1 MKSVYMYLIYFA
13 TVIINQS
20 ENFKT
25 DNKVKFGVYLI
36 YIILFIVFIS
46 KMYKIIEKERI
57 NEKIY

>member
-25 DNKVKFGVYLI
+25 DNKIKFGVYLL
-36 YIILFIVFIS
+36 YLVIIIIFVE
-46 KMYKIIEKERI
+46 KVYKIVEKEKLK
-57 NEKIY
+57 EK

>member
-25 DNKVKFGVYLI
+25 DNKVKFGVYLLYLI
-36 YIILFIVFIS
+36 LIIIFIEKF
-46 KMYKIIEKERI
+46 YKIV
-57 NEKIY
+57 

>member
-25 DNKVKFGVYLI
+25 DNKIKFGVYLL
-36 YIILFIVFIS
+36 YLIIIIIFIEKV
-46 KMYKIIEKERI
+46 YKIVEKEKLK
-57 NEKIY
+57 EK